1 MLKNLEVRQMTHQ
14 RKIWIVIPLNVGI
27 VIYGVY
33 LYLQGYSPGR
43 VFGTILLSAVILNL
57 VAEFSWRAASK
68 RYRGSTGA
76 GS

>member
-1 MLKNLEVRQMTHQ
+1 MAQQ
-14 RKIWIVIPLNVGI
+14 RKVWIVIPLNVAI

-33 LYLQGYSPGR
+33 LYIEGYSVVR
-43 VFGTILLSAVILNL
+43 TVGTIFVSVIILNL

-68 RYRGSTGA
+68 RYRRPTGS